1 MDRKGRATTQP
12 PSSHRVGVAWATGA
26 FVFELP
32 KRAGDKPCPLQGPDA
47 RGGED
52 RPVQGDP
59 GLIAYE
65 CPSCGYVTSDLT
77 PNPQPPGK

>member
-1 MDRKGRATTQP
+1 MQEVVRIA
-12 PSSHRVGVAWATGA
+12 
-26 FVFELP
+26 
-32 KRAGDKPCPLQGPDA
+32 
-47 RGGED
+47 
-52 RPVQGDP
+52 PVQGDP